1 MKTGEDIARRF
12 TEVSREI
19 LESSRNELYF
29 YMRYLGLALSGLDFV
44 ITTDLPGIGTDGASL
59 VVNPKILADLYQ
71 KDRRLVT
78 RIYLHE
84 VYHCLF
90 RHIFRKMPRQ
100 QDYWML
106 ACDMAVEFLIDSGDG
121 RAVRMP
127 RSRYRMNVR
136 SFYEKQV
143 KVLNAESIYRA
154 LCRVNPDENEIARLR
169 REFCVDDHSLWPS
182 RQPDRNPELPPSAA
196 KLKDK
201 WDDISRK
208 TQTEMESFSKD
219 TSRGAQDLLEQTK
232 VENRERYDYQSFLR
246 KFAVLREEMH
256 VDDDSFDY
264 VLYTYGLNFY
274 GNMPLIE
281 PQEMREVKK
290 IEEFV
295 IVVDVS
301 MSVSGPLVHT
311 FLEQTYNVLSESES
325 FLKKVNI
332 RILQCDEEVRSD
344 VRIHSKKEYY
354 ALHRKNKVKRQFD
367 VSAPN
372 TVWVSDI
379 TKFKI
384 KGIYYHV
391 CVVMDLFSRKVVGY
405 KISPNASTQIVTS
418 SFKMAFKERG
428 YPENLLFHSDQGCQ
442 YTSKAFR
449 KLLTG
454 CSVDQS
460 FSHTGTPIDN
470 AVSESFFSNL
480 KKEEMYRHDYR
491 SEREFKTRIS
501 RYIAHYNQNRPHSY
515 NNYRSPDE
523 KETQYYTHLEE

>member
-59 VVNPKILADLYQ
+59 VVNPKNLADLYQ

-100 QDYWML
+100 QVYWML

-301 MSVSGPLVHT
+301 MSVSGSLVHT

-344 VRIHSKKEYY
+344 VRIHSKKELEQYMERFQLTGGGGTDFRPAFAY
-354 ALHRKNKVKRQFD
+354 VDRLIREKEFVNLKGLLYFTD
-367 VSAPN
+367 GY
-372 TVWVSDI
+372 
-379 TKFKI
+379 
-384 KGIYYHV
+384 GIYPRKKPSYDTAFIFCEEDYEDRNV
-391 CVVMDLFSRKVVGY
+391 PPWAIRLILPRQDLEPDNEMR
-405 KISPNASTQIVTS
+405 
-418 SFKMAFKERG
+418 E
-428 YPENLLFHSDQGCQ
+428 D
-442 YTSKAFR
+442 FR
-449 KLLTG
+449 FVWDDG
-454 CSVDQS
+454 D
-460 FSHTGTPIDN
+460 G
-470 AVSESFFSNL
+470 
-480 KKEEMYRHDYR
+480 
-491 SEREFKTRIS
+491 
-501 RYIAHYNQNRPHSY
+501 
-515 NNYRSPDE
+515 
-523 KETQYYTHLEE
+523 

>member
-182 RQPDRNPELPPSAA
+182 R
-196 KLKDK
+196 
-201 WDDISRK
+201 
-208 TQTEMESFSKD
+208 

-344 VRIHSKKEYY
+344 MRIHSKKELEQYMERFQLTGGGGTDFRPAFAY
-354 ALHRKNKVKRQFD
+354 VDRLIREKEFVNLKGLLYFTD
-367 VSAPN
+367 GY
-372 TVWVSDI
+372 
-379 TKFKI
+379 
-384 KGIYYHV
+384 GIYPRKKPSYDTAFIFCEEDYEDRNV
-391 CVVMDLFSRKVVGY
+391 PPWAIRLILPRQDLEPDNEMR
-405 KISPNASTQIVTS
+405 
-418 SFKMAFKERG
+418 E
-428 YPENLLFHSDQGCQ
+428 D
-442 YTSKAFR
+442 FR
-449 KLLTG
+449 FVWDDG
-454 CSVDQS
+454 D
-460 FSHTGTPIDN
+460 G
-470 AVSESFFSNL
+470 
-480 KKEEMYRHDYR
+480 
-491 SEREFKTRIS
+491 
-501 RYIAHYNQNRPHSY
+501 
-515 NNYRSPDE
+515 
-523 KETQYYTHLEE
+523 